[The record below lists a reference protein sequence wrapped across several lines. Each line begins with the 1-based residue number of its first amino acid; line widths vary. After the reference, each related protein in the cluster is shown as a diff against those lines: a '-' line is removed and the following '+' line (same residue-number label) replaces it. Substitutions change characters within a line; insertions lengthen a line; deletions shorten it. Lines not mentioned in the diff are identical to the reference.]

1 MQVEQSIF
9 QTKTYRS
16 NTEIKKGLS
25 LKAKVFFCSSLSPL
39 LKIRFLNG
47 CCDKMFQANSNSLRR
62 KGD

>member
-25 LKAKVFFCSSLSPL
+25 LKAKVFFLLILKPSPKNKIFKWL
-39 LKIRFLNG
+39 L
-47 CCDKMFQANSNSLRR
+47 
-62 KGD
+62 